1 MPSLNPIKYFRF
13 ISRIIK
19 YGSKVKRKTDLSL
32 LKQGVEVYKLF
43 RLNLLEPK
51 EYYDYEL
58 FDPRLS
64 WDDKKRFL
72 SRNQFAMMHRELNP
86 PKDMGTTNKLV
97 FKFYAQFFNLPI
109 PKMYGLF
116 DPNFGFDPERN
127 ELRTLKQLEKLIAR
141 PEITEF
147 MLKAIGADKGRG
159 SMLCLK
165 KDDSTLHAIGIGDL
179 TIPQLYERMVGTHHN
194 QHKFVTDSWLIEE
207 RVHQHPFF
215 DNYTD
220 SCTQTIRVIAFATQ
234 TGEIE
239 IIAAGLNVAGKGR
252 PNDNV
257 GEDGMAARV
266 DENGILG
273 PAVQRTPEGLKYFD
287 EHPETGYPITGQ
299 QLPKFDEALKL
310 AIRAQSV
317 VPHMRILGWDIAIT
331 ADGPVILEANAH
343 WNWETMQRISRR
355 GLIRKSLATE
365 IRKIMAGT

>member
-1 MPSLNPIKYFRF
+1 MPSLNPVKYIRF
-13 ISRIIK
+13 ISRIIR
-19 YGSKVKRKTDLSL
+19 YGSKAKHKTNLSL
-32 LKQGVEVYKLF
+32 IQQGKEVYRLF
-43 RLNLLEPK
+43 RLNLMEPK

-97 FKFYAQFFNLPI
+97 FKFYAQNFNLPI

-116 DPNFGFDPERN
+116 DPNFGFDPEGG
-127 ELRTLKQLEKLIAR
+127 ELRTFEQLEKLIAKS
-141 PEITEF
+141 EITEF
-147 MLKAIGADKGRG
+147 MLKAIGADKGLG

-165 KDDSTLHAIGIGDL
+165 KDDGTLHAIGIGDL
-179 TIPQLYERMVGTHHN
+179 TISQLHKRMVGTHYN
-194 QHKFVTDSWLIEE
+194 QHKFVADSWMIEE
-207 RVHQHPFF
+207 RIRQHPFF

-220 SCTQTIRVIAFATQ
+220 SCTQTIRVIALATR

-239 IIAAGLNVAGKGR
+239 IIATGLNIAKQGR

-257 GEDGMAARV
+257 GTDGMAARV
-266 DENGILG
+266 DENGVLG

-287 EHPETGYPITGQ
+287 KHPETGFPITGQ
-299 QLPKFDEALKL
+299 KLPKFDEALKL
-310 AIRAQSV
+310 AMRAQSV

-331 ADGPVILEANAH
+331 AEGSVILEGNAY

-355 GLIRKSLATE
+355 GLLRKSLAAE
-365 IRKIMAGT
+365 VREIMAGN